1 MALLNDIFRLGI
13 TIGVQNVEVEVPQA
27 KCAEKIFSAPFA
39 HPLIAPPFECIRWSR
54 PRKFVGDYRSS
65 KSSTISDR
73 KAANSII
80 SLGKRFEYLSIAD
93 MS

>member
-1 MALLNDIFRLGI
+1 M
-13 TIGVQNVEVEVPQA
+13 TVEAKNAKASVPQA
-27 KCAEKIFSAPFA
+27 TNVEKIFSASFA
-39 HPLIAPPFECIRWSR
+39 HPWIGIAPFALPPKHDLRRLR

-73 KAANSII
+73 KVATSII
-80 SLGKRFEYLSIAD
+80 SLGKRFEYLSNSDISG